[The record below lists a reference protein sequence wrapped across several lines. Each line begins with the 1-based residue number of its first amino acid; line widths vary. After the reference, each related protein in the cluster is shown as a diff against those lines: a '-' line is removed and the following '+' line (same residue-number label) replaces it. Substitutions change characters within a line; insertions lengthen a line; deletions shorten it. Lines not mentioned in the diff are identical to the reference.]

1 MPQEPINQEHSRFR
15 HKDTI
20 EINLVRQ
27 LASIEWRKRRWE
39 TLENIILG
47 RETGAQEA
55 GRLAT
60 RGLNYI
66 LLVTAGESTAHDLAL
81 Q

>member
-1 MPQEPINQEHSRFR
+1 VASTRRFR
-15 HKDTI
+15 PKDTI

-27 LASIEWRKRRWE
+27 LVSIEWRKRRRE
-39 TLENIILG
+39 TLENIILD

-60 RGLNYI
+60 RGLNHI
-66 LLVTAGESTAHDLAL
+66 LLVTAGESSAHYLAV
-81 Q
+81 